1 MDIFKPVKPNE
12 EKIVISLRILADTLE
27 KIDKKAET
35 VDISRNELINQMI
48 MFALSKMDSEK
59 E

>member
-48 MFALSKMDSEK
+48 MFALSKMDSEV